1 MAVECRAWGDP
12 HVITFDGAQNDVYGV
27 GEYILVQSK
36 AESKNRH
43 FRVRIETEKWGAV
56 SVVSKAFFDF
66 QDSNQKTVATVVTD
80 RFGNSDLV
88 LGSVNSEP
96 LAAGKSGVGYDFK
109 FSKNGK
115 RIGYKIA
122 YSSQLKPGIMKIFYN
137 Q

>member
-1 MAVECRAWGDP
+1 M
-12 HVITFDGAQNDVYGV
+12 
-27 GEYILVQSK
+27 VQSK

-66 QDSNQKTVATVVTD
+66 QDSNQKTIATVVTD

-88 LGSVNSEP
+88 LGNVNSEP
-96 LAAGKSGVGYDFK
+96 LAAGKSGDGYDFK

-115 RIGYKIA
+115 CGTYPSTR
-122 YSSQLKPGIMKIFYN
+122 LT
-137 Q
+137 

>member
-1 MAVECRAWGDP
+1 MVAVECRAWGDP

-66 QDSNQKTVATVVTD
+66 QDSNQKTVATVITD

-88 LGSVNSEP
+88 LGNVNSEP
-96 LAAGKSGVGYDFK
+96 LAAGKSGDGYDFK
-109 FSKNGK
+109 FSKSGK

-122 YSSQLKPGIMKIFYN
+122 YRSKLEPGDQL
-137 Q
+137 